1 MTAALALPAL
11 VASPPPIVQGWKQ
24 VGELGAAF
32 VLSAIVG
39 VEREFR
45 QKSAGMRTYTLVGVG
60 AALFMLVSKYGFMDV
75 LQSQRIVLDPSR
87 IAAQIVSG
95 IGFLGAGLIFVRR
108 DSVRGLTTA
117 AGVWLTA
124 AIGAATGAGL
134 LLLAS
139 LGTIIYLAIAL
150 LFPYVERRLP
160 RSGTAPSVVR
170 VRYPDG
176 RGLLR
181 EILKV
186 ATDRGFSV
194 NELSTE
200 NTGDRVIEVTMHVR
214 GRGSIHDLASALSE
228 LERVEA
234 VAADDANASSE

>member
-1 MTAALALPAL
+1 R
-11 VASPPPIVQGWKQ
+11 S
-24 VGELGAAF
+24 
-32 VLSAIVG
+32 
-39 VEREFR
+39 
-45 QKSAGMRTYTLVGVG
+45 G
-60 AALFMLVSKYGFMDV
+60 AAL
-75 LQSQRIVLDPSR
+75 
-87 IAAQIVSG
+87 
-95 IGFLGAGLIFVRR
+95 
-108 DSVRGLTTA
+108 
-117 AGVWLTA
+117 
-124 AIGAATGAGL
+124 
-134 LLLAS
+134 
-139 LGTIIYLAIAL
+139 
-150 LFPYVERRLP
+150 
-160 RSGTAPSVVR
+160 SVVR